1 MTLRPSPPLVSPVP
15 EDVARFQ
22 MRDAVRG
29 AGGHVNAAP
38 CLGGADGIHGGEW
51 KQAARIYEEDLEP
64 ISLINGEIF
73 TSFMSVLVL
82 RRGSSDICLSKVSH
96 RYVVLLLLVHPSY

>member
-1 MTLRPSPPLVSPVP
+1 MSPVP

-38 CLGGADGIHGGEW
+38 CLGGADGIHGGEEGVALHGEL
-51 KQAARIYEEDLEP
+51 KILEP
-64 ISLINGEIF
+64 ISLINGDF
-73 TSFMSVLVL
+73 CFHLWSVLVL
-82 RRGSSDICLSKVSH
+82 RQWIVRYLSQQGV
-96 RYVVLLLLVHPSY
+96 P